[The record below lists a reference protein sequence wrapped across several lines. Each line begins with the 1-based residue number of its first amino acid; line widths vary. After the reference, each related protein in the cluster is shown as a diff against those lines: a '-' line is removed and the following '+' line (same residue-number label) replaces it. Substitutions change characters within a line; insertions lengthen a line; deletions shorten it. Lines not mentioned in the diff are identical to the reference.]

1 MALVV
6 KSPSASAGDIKDTVS
21 TPGSGRSP
29 GGGNG
34 NLLQYFCLENLMHKE
49 PGGLQS
55 KELQESDTIEHV
67 I

>member
-1 MALVV
+1 MV
-6 KSPSASAGDIKDTVS
+6 KNPPTRAGDAGDLGLI
-21 TPGSGRSP
+21 PGSERSP